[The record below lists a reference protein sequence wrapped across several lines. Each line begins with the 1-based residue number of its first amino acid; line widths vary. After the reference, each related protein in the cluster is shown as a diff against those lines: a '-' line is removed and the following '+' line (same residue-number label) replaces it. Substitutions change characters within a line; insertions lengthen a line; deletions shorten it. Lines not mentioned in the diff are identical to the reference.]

1 MSTIKVDQLADEVM
15 KQLNDFADATCDDMK
30 AAVKKA
36 GNTVRDQIKSTAPNR
51 TGAYAKSWSVKNT
64 KESSHAFEVTVYSR
78 NRYQL
83 AHLLE
88 FGHAKRGGGR
98 VSGRAHIAPAEQA
111 SKGVSKA
118 MDKIMELLSKTGI
131 PFAYD
136 HFAEGESPDP
146 PFICFL
152 LPASDNFSAD
162 GQVYFKVT
170 EVHIE
175 LYTDKKDLELE
186 ERVEAVLDEYGI
198 FYEKNEVW
206 IASEKLYEVMFSFE
220 MEV

>member
-111 SKGVSKA
+111 
-118 MDKIMELLSKTGI
+118 GI
-131 PFAYD
+131 
-136 HFAEGESPDP
+136 
-146 PFICFL
+146 L

-162 GQVYFKVT
+162 GQVYFKVS

-175 LYTDKKDLELE
+175 LYTDRKDLELE
-186 ERVEAVLDEYGI
+186 ERVEAVLDEGGF
-198 FYEKNEVW
+198 FYDKNEVW

>member
-1 MSTIKVDQLADEVM
+1 
-15 KQLNDFADATCDDMK
+15 
-30 AAVKKA
+30 
-36 GNTVRDQIKSTAPNR
+36 
-51 TGAYAKSWSVKNT
+51 
-64 KESSHAFEVTVYSR
+64 
-78 NRYQL
+78 
-83 AHLLE
+83 
-88 FGHAKRGGGR
+88 
-98 VSGRAHIAPAEQA
+98 
-111 SKGVSKA
+111 

-162 GQVYFKVT
+162 GQAYFKVT

-186 ERVEAVLDEYGI
+186 ERVEAVLDEGGF
-198 FYEKNEVW
+198 FYDKNEVW